1 MVTGYKDNNCYSN
14 IVNLKYLVLESYHYS
29 SEWGIEKRMWVLHVK
44 PQTHGHD
51 RRSRLVPDCISV
63 PFGDNPVPIGNLS

>member
-29 SEWGIEKRMWVLHVK
+29 REWGIEKRMWVLHVK
-44 PQTHGHD
+44 PQTQAVGLGLGLKYALKAVITD
-51 RRSRLVPDCISV
+51 K
-63 PFGDNPVPIGNLS
+63 